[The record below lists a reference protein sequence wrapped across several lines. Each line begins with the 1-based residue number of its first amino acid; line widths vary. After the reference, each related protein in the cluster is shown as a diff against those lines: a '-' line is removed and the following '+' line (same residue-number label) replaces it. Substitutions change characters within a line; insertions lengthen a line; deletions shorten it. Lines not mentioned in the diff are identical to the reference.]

1 MPPPPGKAP
10 TGKAPAGK
18 APAAKAPAAKAPTAK
33 APPAKAPPAKG
44 PPAKAPAGKA
54 PAGKAP
60 AKPGAA
66 SSPPPEEAEE
76 KNLVPCNHCNRK
88 FAEDRIATHKEI
100 CKKTSSKDV
109 KPVDMQEKRLAGTE
123 AEQFKDVDVN
133 VDVKKGDWKKTH
145 DSMIDAIKEAK
156 KTRPPSAKKTMEDIE
171 VQIVVK

>member
-1 MPPPPGKAP
+1 M
-10 TGKAPAGK
+10 
-18 APAAKAPAAKAPTAK
+18 
-33 APPAKAPPAKG
+33 
-44 PPAKAPAGKA
+44 
-54 PAGKAP
+54 
-60 AKPGAA
+60 
-66 SSPPPEEAEE
+66 
-76 KNLVPCNHCNRK
+76 C
-88 FAEDRIATHKEI
+88 FQEI

-123 AEQFKDVDVN
+123 AEQFKVSVLKLDQIDIEPYFQDVDVN